1 MEQSTN
7 EYKPQAQV
15 IFVKKFQSASD
26 KLTPQDAITV
36 ASNVGDLK
44 EISSITV
51 ELTVK
56 NNPGT
61 FSLTLVDTNNKFII
75 PDNPTTEIPAI
86 FNNSKRKIIHGK
98 AVVET
103 SNTPNLKIE
112 NIGATQE
119 TNLGTFYEFQT
130 WEEWKEFK
138 HIFVAPVNGPG
149 LGKTYP
155 TQYIRDI
162 ATGEIIERWAINSAG
177 NIIYVSTTSDE
188 EKELQ
193 ESLSKGSYVSKSLN
207 IFKDGSDETQQQFH
221 IYFLRNKQLFSEY
234 KDTKEQGQ
242 EETSFRRGRCK
253 ISPMDRVVIFL
264 SPTKYDT
271 SQVLVRAFTGVVS
284 SVQEGYSENN
294 NTITISGE
302 DVTKYLQVSIINVN
316 PALQLSPDNPVDQTP
331 EQNIQIWSSYFSG
344 MGIIDIVKAMLIG
357 NKRIGSQGYSQF
369 IDGVGVFRFTDTPD
383 GYDLIFDASEN
394 VWKYSKEPN
403 KTPYKIASFQDALGI
418 LFGQSSVHIYDMFH
432 KNIKLKGFDPYRLS
446 LGTNFSFFQA
456 DFKTRREILYKCAED
471 TNFSFFADRNGEIW
485 FRPQYFSNAHI
496 LQHQDG
502 TYVIHNKDIISFGF
516 VEDDSRIY
524 TSVYVTTE
532 PPLGYS
538 GYATLGGLSGSHRD
552 ENSILKYGIRIFAT
566 SNPIIREV
574 GQGVDES
581 SALTQ
586 IAKNAQV
593 YAKSLLQRLLASR
606 YQGQITI
613 PGRVTL
619 APGYPVYIPI
629 RNKIY
634 FVETVTHNYSYGGS
648 FQTTLHLN
656 YGRKP
661 WDHIAELLTYS
672 STDDMYLTD
681 GYLFENIPNISDT
694 KSDFNIIREPDFDPA
709 EYYTT
714 QSTKGLITITI
725 NNKQILVHESI
736 SQKIILAEWNFFTQT
751 GGHLNIISAWRSY
764 KTQADLYDLYQNHG
778 GNIAAPP
785 GTSNHEA
792 GKAIDVINYN
802 EAQSYLHEVGL
813 YNNVPGDPQHFSE
826 SGN

>member
-1 MEQSTN
+1 MGRVIT
-7 EYKPQAQV
+7 EYTPQAQV

-61 FSLTLVDTNNKFII
+61 FSITLVDTNNKFII
-75 PDNPTTEIPAI
+75 PDNPVTEIPAI
-86 FNNSKRKIIHGK
+86 FNNSKRKVVHSK
-98 AVVET
+98 AVVDNSGT
-103 SNTPNLKIE
+103 LKTE
-112 NIGATQE
+112 NINPTQE
-119 TNLGTFYEFQT
+119 TTSGTFYEFQT

-138 HIFVAPVNGPG
+138 HIFISAVENPG

-155 TQYIRDI
+155 TQYIRDV
-162 ATGEIIERWAINSAG
+162 ATGAIIERWAIDTAG
-177 NIIYVSTTSDE
+177 NIIYVSTSLE
-188 EKELQ
+188 EENSLQ
-193 ESLSKGSYVSKSLN
+193 ESLAKDPYVSKKLN
-207 IFKDGSDETQQQFH
+207 VFKDGNDSNQQQFY
-221 IYFLRNKQLFSEY
+221 IYFLQNKLLLSKF
-234 KDTKEQGQ
+234 KDIKEQGV

-264 SPTKYDT
+264 SPTKDDS

-284 SVQEGYSENN
+284 LVQEGYSENN

-302 DVTKYLQVSIINVN
+302 DVTKYLQVSLINVN

-331 EQNIQIWSSYFSG
+331 EQNIQIWSNYFSG
-344 MGIIDIVKAMLIG
+344 MSIIDIVKAMLIG
-357 NKRIGSQGYSQF
+357 NKRIGSAGYTQY
-369 IDGVGVFRFTDTPD
+369 IDGVSVFKLTDTPD
-383 GYDLIFDASEN
+383 GYDYVFDAAEN

-403 KTPYKIASFQDALGI
+403 KTPYKVASFQDALGN

-432 KNIKLKGFDPYRLS
+432 KNIKLKGFDSYRLS

-471 TNFSFFADRNGEIW
+471 TNFNFFADRNGEIW

-496 LQHQDG
+496 LQHSDG

-538 GYATLGGLSGSHRD
+538 GYSTLGGLSGSHRD
-552 ENSILKYGIRIFAT
+552 ENAILKYGVRIFAT
-566 SNPIIREV
+566 SNPIIRET
-574 GQGVDES
+574 GGGLDES
-581 SALTQ
+581 EALTQ
-586 IAKNAQV
+586 ISKNAAA

-613 PGRVTL
+613 PGRVML

-634 FVETVTHNYSYGGS
+634 FVETVTHSYSYGGS
-648 FQTTLHLN
+648 FQTTIHLN

-672 STDDMYLTD
+672 DTDDMYLTD
-681 GYLFENIPNISDT
+681 GYLFENIPNTSDI
-694 KSDFNIIREPDFDPA
+694 KSDFNIVQEPNFNPD

-714 QSTKGLITITI
+714 ESKKGLIAITI
-725 NNKQILVHESI
+725 NGKEILVHESI
-736 SQKIILAEWNFFTQT
+736 AGKITLADFNLFSNT
-751 GGHLNIISAWRSY
+751 GAHLVIISAWRSY
-764 KTQADLYDLYQNHG
+764 KEQAYLYDLYKNHG
-778 GNIAAPP
+778 GPLAAPP
-785 GTSNHEA
+785 GSSNHER
-792 GKAIDVINYN
+792 GKAIDVVNWEI
-802 EAQSYLHEVGL
+802 AQSYLHAVGL
-813 YNNVPGDPQHFSE
+813 YNNLVTDRPHFSE
-826 SGN
+826 SGR